1 MKNRQRFETFLELD
15 ILWSMGSLFLG
26 GGADVLVANKYIP
39 GIENIILI
47 GPSPK
52 TPKKLI
58 FTK

>member
-1 MKNRQRFETFLELD
+1 
-15 ILWSMGSLFLG
+15 MGSLFLG